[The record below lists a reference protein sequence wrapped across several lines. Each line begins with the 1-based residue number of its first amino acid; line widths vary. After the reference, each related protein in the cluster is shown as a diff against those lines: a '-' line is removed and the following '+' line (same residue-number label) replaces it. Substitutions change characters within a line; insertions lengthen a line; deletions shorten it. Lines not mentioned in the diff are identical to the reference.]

1 MTIECPN
8 CPHNTYIFVSFV
20 FAISL
25 SFLLLSFQN
34 HCIYIVVYDKIAM
47 EYQKPLS
54 VLNFPESVPKGY
66 QPKPVRK
73 LADWNQE
80 TQYRGVARRN
90 NGV

>member
-1 MTIECPN
+1 
-8 CPHNTYIFVSFV
+8 
-20 FAISL
+20 
-25 SFLLLSFQN
+25 
-34 HCIYIVVYDKIAM
+34 M